1 LTVRRPSSLVYGL
14 EDTPPPHVTALNGV
28 QYVGL
33 IAINLVYPLLVFRL
47 AATPSQAIADIL
59 AVGMIVLGAG
69 TLLQSRR
76 TGFVGSGYMCPATFT
91 ATYFGPSLLAAQA
104 GGLPLVF
111 GMTVF
116 AGVLEMGLAPLLNRL
131 RAVMPPEISGLVI
144 FVIGLSGGL
153 AGLRTM
159 IGEHAAPVSGA
170 EWWVAAITLVAMIV
184 FNVWAR
190 GVARMLC
197 ALIGLVVG
205 YCAAAFAGLLS
216 ADDLHIL
223 VAAHWFGLPSFGHL
237 SWSFEGSLVAPF
249 VIACL
254 AATMKAVGT
263 IAVCQRVNDDDWVRP
278 EMRSITRGVIADGA
292 TTAIAGLAGTFGTN
306 TSTPAVG
313 LSAATG
319 VASRKVAYAIAIVFV
334 VVGLLPKI
342 TVLLAVMPRPV
353 IVAALLFSVTFIM
366 ISGLEVMMSRMLDAR
381 RTLVIGLALVAGMMV
396 EAFPALIASAPP
408 WARPLVGSSLV
419 FATLVALLLNLV
431 FRLGITKVAKM
442 SVAPG
447 PLDSEAL
454 MHFMER
460 AGGAWGA
467 QRDVIER
474 AKFNLAQS
482 FEVVL
487 DSCEPRGPVEV
498 SATFDEFNLDVRL
511 SYEGPAL
518 ELPEQRPT
526 NEEIIES
533 EDGMRRLAGYM
544 LRQFAD
550 RVNAQH
556 RDGRSTLHFHFDH

>member
-1 LTVRRPSSLVYGL
+1 
-14 EDTPPPHVTALNGV
+14 
-28 QYVGL
+28 
-33 IAINLVYPLLVFRL
+33 
-47 AATPSQAIADIL
+47 
-59 AVGMIVLGAG
+59 MIVLGAG
-69 TLLQSRR
+69 TILQSRR
-76 TGFVGSGYMCPATFT
+76 MGPIGSGYMCPATFT

-116 AGVLEMGLAPLLNRL
+116 AGLLEVGLAPLLNRL

-159 IGEHAAPVSGA
+159 VGERAAPVSEA
-170 EWWVAAITLVAMIV
+170 EWWVAGITLVAMIV

-190 GVARMLC
+190 GIARMLC
-197 ALIGLVVG
+197 ALIGLVIG
-205 YCAAAFAGLLS
+205 YGAAAYAGLLS
-216 ADDLHIL
+216 ADDLHTI
-223 VAAHWFGLPSFGHL
+223 AAGDWIGWPSFGHL
-237 SWSFEGSLVAPF
+237 AWSFDGSLAAPF

-306 TSTPAVG
+306 ASTPSVG

-334 VVGLLPKI
+334 IVGLLPKV

-366 ISGLEVMMSRMLDAR
+366 INGLQVMMSRMLDAR

-396 EAFPALIASAPP
+396 EAFPAVVASAPD
-408 WARPLVGSSLV
+408 WARSLVGSSLV
-419 FATLVALLLNLV
+419 FATLVALVLNLV
-431 FRLGITKVAKM
+431 FRLGITQVAHL

-474 AKFNLAQS
+474 AKFNLTQS
-482 FEVVL
+482 LEVILESVAL
-487 DSCEPRGPVEV
+487 TGNVEV
-498 SATFDEFNLDVRL
+498 SATYDEFNLDVRVAYDG
-511 SYEGPAL
+511 SPL

-526 NEEIIES
+526 DEEIMES
-533 EDGMRRLAGYM
+533 DDGHLRLAGYM

-556 RDGRSTLHFHFDH
+556 RDGRSTIHFHFDH

>member
-1 LTVRRPSSLVYGL
+1 MRRPSSLVYGL
-14 EDTPPPHVTALNGV
+14 EDTPPLHVTALNGV

-33 IAINLVYPLLVFRL
+33 IAINLVYPLLVFRV
-47 AATPSQAIADIL
+47 AGIASQAIADIL

-76 TGFVGSGYMCPATFT
+76 MGPVGSGYMCPATFT

-104 GGLPLVF
+104 GGMPLVF

-116 AGVLEMGLAPLLNRL
+116 AGILEIGLAPLLNRL

-159 IGEHAAPVSGA
+159 VGERVAPVA
-170 EWWVAAITLVAMIV
+170 EVEWWVAGITLVAMIV

-197 ALIGLVVG
+197 ALIGLVIG
-205 YCAAAFAGLLS
+205 YGAAAAAGLLS
-216 ADDLHIL
+216 ADDLHTIA
-223 VAAHWFGLPSFGHL
+223 VGDWIGWPSFGHI
-237 SWSFEGSLVAPF
+237 SWSFDGSLVAPF

-263 IAVCQRVNDDDWVRP
+263 LAVCQRVNDADWVRP

-306 TSTPAVG
+306 TSTPSVG

-334 VVGLLPKI
+334 VVGLLPKL

-366 ISGLEVMMSRMLDAR
+366 INGLQVMMSRMLDAR

-396 EAFPALIASAPP
+396 EAFPAVVASAPG

-419 FATLVALLLNLV
+419 FATLVALALNLV
-431 FRLGITKVAKM
+431 FRLGITQVARLT
-442 SVAPG
+442 VPPG
-447 PLDSEAL
+447 PLDSEAM

-482 FEVVL
+482 LEVIL
-487 DSCEPRGPVEV
+487 ESGAPTGPVEV
-498 SATFDEFNLDVRL
+498 TATYDEFNLDVRVA
-511 SYEGPAL
+511 YDGPPL

-526 NEEIIES
+526 NEEIVES
-533 EDGMRRLAGYM
+533 EDGMRRLAGFM

-550 RVNAQH
+550 SVNAAH
-556 RDGRSTLHFHFDH
+556 RNGRSTVHFHFDH